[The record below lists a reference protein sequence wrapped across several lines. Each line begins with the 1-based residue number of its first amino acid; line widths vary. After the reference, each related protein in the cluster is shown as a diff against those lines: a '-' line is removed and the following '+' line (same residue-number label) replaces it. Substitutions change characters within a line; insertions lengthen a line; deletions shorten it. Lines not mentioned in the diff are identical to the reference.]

1 MRKLCSDDEFISL
14 WKRFESAAGVARALK
29 CAARNV
35 HARRRKIE
43 SRYGVALVAKPY
55 HKNRNFTTSMQR
67 AAQTRWTTTLKDGW
81 VLVFSDA
88 HFWPGDR
95 TTAFKALLLVAKEL
109 KPKLVIANGDVID
122 GAQTSRHH
130 KLGWD
135 KTPTIAEEIV
145 ASKAR
150 LAEIKKAV
158 PNAVLRWNVGN
169 HDNRLDG
176 WIANQAAELEGLP
189 GTCLQ
194 EHFPEWP
201 MAFSI
206 HINIDTPDH
215 TVIKHRWKGGP
226 YAIRNNTLNSG
237 VHFVTGHLH
246 QLRVWPHGDVRGRRY
261 GVDTGT
267 LADIDADQFRYTEDS
282 PKDWC
287 SGFALLRYRDGML
300 LHPQICEVVRGH
312 AYFMGNRVI

>member
-1 MRKLCSDDEFISL
+1 MQKLCSDEEFIAL
-14 WKRFESAAGVARALK
+14 WGQYQSATKLANVLKTGV
-29 CAARNV
+29 RNV
-35 HARRRKIE
+35 NSRRRSVE
-43 SRYGVALVAKPY
+43 ARHGVVLEAKPY
-55 HKNRNFTTSMQR
+55 HNLNAPRHGVPV
-67 AAQTRWTTTLKDGW
+67 TRWSTTIKDGW
-81 VLVFSDA
+81 VVVFSDC

-95 TTAFKALLLVAKEL
+95 TTAFKALLEVTKEL
-109 KPKLVIANGDVID
+109 KPLLVVANGDVID
-122 GAQTSRHH
+122 GAETSRHH
-130 KLGWD
+130 RLGWD
-135 KTPTIAEEIV
+135 RRPTIAEEIA

-150 LAEIKKAV
+150 LHEVKKAAG
-158 PNAVLRWNVGN
+158 PKAVLRWNCGN

-176 WIANQAAELEGLP
+176 WIANKSPELEGLP

-194 EHFPEWP
+194 EHFPDWP

-206 HINIDTPDH
+206 HVNPDTRDH

-246 QLRVWPHGDVRGRRY
+246 QLRVWPHGDVLGRRY

-267 LADIDADQFRYTEDS
+267 LAEPDSDQFRYAEDS

-287 SGFALLRYRDGML
+287 SGFSALRYRGGML
-300 LHPQICEVVRGH
+300 MHPQICEVVRGH
-312 AYFMGNRVI
+312 AYFMGDRVM